1 MSTRSSLPIES
12 GDSSAS
18 ILDRERERERS
29 VENSRSKSFGRQMEA
44 EPTPRSWMVVAA
56 GGIVPLGL
64 SIAAAITTNNSTSDR
79 VSVAAW
85 VAVAVVGTASVISS
99 AVASRYRS
107 VAVDRDKQG
116 IRTVDQSHSGI
127 KHKEG

>member
-1 MSTRSSLPIES
+1 MSTRSSLSLEP

-18 ILDRERERERS
+18 LDRERERDRS
-29 VENSRSKSFGRQMEA
+29 VENSRSNSFGRHLES

-79 VSVAAW
+79 VSLAAW
-85 VAVAVVGTASVISS
+85 IAVAVVGTASVISS

-107 VAVDRDKQG
+107 VDVGRDKQG
-116 IRTVDQSHSGI
+116 LRTVDQSHSTAR
-127 KHKEG
+127 HQES